1 MKYNTIRADI
11 VFVHIKSSG
20 LYNSLSANEIQK
32 RLKFTGLGIRR
43 KTLLSLLR
51 RMNNTENNGSNSTLL
66 YTPIKYLSEEQK
78 EKKHELLYDKMRD
91 EEFRRNEIEKRKAVR
106 MFMKTNGYEEDR
118 ELIPSEKIE
127 DAWNEM
133 RRYVTCEREMR

>member
-1 MKYNTIRADI
+1 MRYNTIKADI
-11 VFVHIKSSG
+11 VFVYIKSSG
-20 LYNSLSANEIQK
+20 LHASFSANEIQK
-32 RLKFTGLGIRR
+32 KLKLAGLGMRR

-51 RMNNTENNGSNSTLL
+51 RINGTENNGSATLL
-66 YTPIKYLSEEQK
+66 YTPIKYLTSQQK
-78 EKKHELLYDKMRD
+78 EKKHELLYDKMKD